1 MNVDELSDA
10 IRAAR
15 KTELSR
21 LGSSKA
27 LYAATD
33 GRLEGE
39 AVLRAAAA
47 AERAAAET
55 FEAWAES
62 EDDPATSEAF
72 RETAREEA
80 GHAERVREE
89 LGAENGADD
98 HHPGDGD
105 GAGDGGGDPPAAN
118 GLQAYLRGLDGTAER
133 AGGLLGRVLVAD
145 ESKSQYVGY
154 FVGNADPTTA
164 GVFRELRGDLDGQRE
179 RALDLLGAVCADGS
193 DVEAAEAA
201 ALCAVDAAYEAHV
214 AALESLGVDPKP
226 VC

>member
-1 MNVDELSDA
+1 MTPDELPDA

-15 KTELSR
+15 TTELSR

-39 AVLRAAAA
+39 RVLRAAAA
-47 AERAAAET
+47 AERAAADT
-55 FEAWAES
+55 FDAWAES
-62 EDDPATSEAF
+62 EEHPAAREAF
-72 RETAREEA
+72 REAA
-80 GHAERVREE
+80 GEDADHAERVREE
-89 LGAENGADD
+89 LGDESGSGEADAD
-98 HHPGDGD
+98 GDGD
-105 GAGDGGGDPPAAN
+105 GDPPAAD
-118 GLQAYLRGLDGTAER
+118 GLQAYLRDLDGTVER

-154 FVGNADPTTA
+154 FVGDADPTTA
-164 GVFRELRGDLDGQRE
+164 GVFRDLRGDIDGQRE
-179 RALDLLGAVCADGS
+179 RALDLLDAVCADES
-193 DVEAAEAA
+193 DVETAEAA
-201 ALCAVDAAYEAHV
+201 ALGAVDAAYEAHV